1 MLHLAQWSSESA
13 AIGGIAVTAV
23 GALAVV
29 CKRLSRNGQ
38 SRDQSRYCLKP
49 VDCAREFGQIR
60 QWQADAARRLDEL
73 HAEIRELFNVM
84 RSKK

>member
-38 SRDQSRYCLKP
+38 SRDCLKP
-49 VDCAREFGQIR
+49 VDCARERPILQVG
-60 QWQADAARRLDEL
+60 EL
-73 HAEIRELFNVM
+73 LV
-84 RSKK
+84 